1 MMGIVI
7 DREKRIM
14 LLRWLKQGVIDS
26 RELDRIRA
34 LEIFSEEEI
43 EKKVDAM
50 YRIDRDEICERIKQ
64 LGYCK
69 VEQGDK

>member
-1 MMGIVI
+1 MMGIMI

-34 LEIFSEEEI
+34 LEIFTEEEI
-43 EKKVDAM
+43 EKKFDTM
-50 YRIDRDEICERIKQ
+50 YRIDHDEICERIKQ